1 VTGPSQAVE
10 KQPAGS
16 QGCDPGSVAPG
27 KTGGFREFLGLGP
40 ADTVPN
46 HSCVSKTHKRL
57 PKDVF
62 DEVFGFIVTHKTTL
76 ATACST

>member
-1 VTGPSQAVE
+1 
-10 KQPAGS
+10 
-16 QGCDPGSVAPG
+16 
-27 KTGGFREFLGLGP
+27 
-40 ADTVPN
+40 
-46 HSCVSKTHKRL
+46 VSKTHKRL